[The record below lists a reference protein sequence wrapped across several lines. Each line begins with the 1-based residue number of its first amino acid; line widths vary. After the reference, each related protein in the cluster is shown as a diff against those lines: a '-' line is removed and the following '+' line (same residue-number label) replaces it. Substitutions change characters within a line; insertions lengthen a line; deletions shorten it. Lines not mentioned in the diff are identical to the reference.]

1 MRLIRLM
8 RSNSFQI
15 LCSTLLTIGLVGIA
29 KAQGNAAEPPAGQ
42 LLPSIHTS
50 QSIDQELDHLTK
62 DLELTLDQQKQIRPL
77 LEQHHDQIQALLDSN
92 PTLTRRQLGPQIH
105 AISDQ
110 MHHQIDALL
119 TPRQREL
126 VKAMEKRMK
135 DGEENRRPVPPPAPP
150 APQKPYFDPTMA
162 AS

>member
-8 RSNSFQI
+8 RSNTFQI
-15 LCSTLLTIGLVGIA
+15 LCTTLLTIGLVGIA

-50 QSIDQELDHLTK
+50 RSIDQELDHLTK
-62 DLELTLDQQKQIRPL
+62 DLELTPDQQKQIRPL
-77 LEQHHDQIQALLDSN
+77 LEQHHDQIQALLDNN

-110 MHHQIDALL
+110 THHQIDALL

-135 DGEENRRPVPPPAPP
+135 DGEENRRPVQPPAPP
-150 APQKPYFDPTMA
+150 APAKPYFDPTMA